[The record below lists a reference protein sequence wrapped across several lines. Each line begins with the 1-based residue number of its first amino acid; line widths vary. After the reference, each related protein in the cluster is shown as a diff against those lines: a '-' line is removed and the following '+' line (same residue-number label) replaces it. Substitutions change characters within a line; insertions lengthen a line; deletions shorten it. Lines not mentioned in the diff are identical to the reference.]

1 VILFIGMLLT
11 LLPDIVYKPVVSVF
25 YSADTH

>member
-11 LLPDIVYKPVVSVF
+11 LLPDIVYNPVVSVF